1 MSSTLTVEESPL
13 EQFLHDVEDALFGTI
28 FELQK
33 TRKEDYVRINYL
45 TGLSSI
51 ILDLFQLLPFFV
63 HGKKAYFHRVISVFT
78 HINATQMVWSIS
90 NQSIPD
96 L

>member
-1 MSSTLTVEESPL
+1 MSSSLTVEDSPL
-13 EQFLHDVEDALFGTI
+13 EQFLRGVEDALFGTV

-51 ILDLFQLLPFFV
+51 LLDFVQLLPFFV
-63 HGKKAYFHRVISVFT
+63 HGNKSLFQSSRWYQST
-78 HINATQMVWSIS
+78 HTPLIATDGM
-90 NQSIPD
+90 P
-96 L
+96 

>member
-1 MSSTLTVEESPL
+1 MSTLAADESAL
-13 EQFLHDVEDALFGTI
+13 EQFFHNVEDALFGTL

-33 TRKEDYVRINYL
+33 TRKEEYVRINFL

-63 HGKKAYFHRVISVFT
+63 HGMSCIL
-78 HINATQMVWSIS
+78 I
-90 NQSIPD
+90 
-96 L
+96 